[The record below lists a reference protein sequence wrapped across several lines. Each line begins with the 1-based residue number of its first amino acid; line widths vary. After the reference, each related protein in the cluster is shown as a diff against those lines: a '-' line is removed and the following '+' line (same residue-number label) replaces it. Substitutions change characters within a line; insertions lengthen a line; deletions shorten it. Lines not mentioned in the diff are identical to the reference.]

1 MKKLLITL
9 VAAVSFAA
17 CNDDKPAAWKE
28 LPTTPITGEN
38 ATLTVNGAPSKSGS
52 VQLTATSATTGDLLL
67 TNVLPGY
74 AEINMEVTLAERTD
88 GTGAFDISGETGLT
102 TPPAM
107 ITKAATDPVI
117 FNVSVRGYITPDGK
131 TAVTLTS
138 VLSTEAQGGLTASW
152 DMLKKLTTDVT
163 EDGAVNLQKAPL
175 LITWSAKDLEKAN
188 AEQLATSG
196 RLFGSSLLYQFLHSL
211 TFSEDGNI
219 TAEYWDAEGFDMQ
232 NDFATYLMSGF
243 ETVYDEENW
252 VDVPVSMLNLHE
264 DKPWSVSPKGL
275 LYWYVKDGY
284 LYIVPDIAAIIAQV
298 KEDNGGEVSG
308 GVSGVSDLLA
318 ALGEYGVDVNK
329 LQPLVMQWME
339 TGIPLKYEKTAD
351 GLKLAADKE
360 MCRPVI
366 EALLPALPKL
376 DEKIAQLI
384 ADNPEDQMIQML
396 PMLYGMLGI
405 ENLASLDP
413 IWNNNTD
420 QFEISLNF
428 VNKAQ

>member
-1 MKKLLITL
+1 MKKLLIAL

-17 CNDDKPAAWKE
+17 CNDDDKPAAWTY

-38 ATLTVNGAPSKSGS
+38 ATLTVNGNPSKSGS

-88 GTGAFDISGETGLT
+88 GTGTFDLSGETGLT

-117 FNVSVRGYITPDGK
+117 YNVSVRGYITPDGK

-138 VLSTEAQGGLTASW
+138 VLSKEAQGGLTASW
-152 DMLKKLTTDVT
+152 DMLKKVTTN
-163 EDGAVNLQKAPL
+163 EDGALLTAPL
-175 LITWSAKDLEKAN
+175 WATWSAKDAEQPN
-188 AEQLATSG
+188 AEQLAMSLRT
-196 RLFGSSLLYQFLHSL
+196 FGSPLLYQFLHSV
-211 TFSEDGNI
+211 TFSEDGNV
-219 TAEYWDAEGFDMQ
+219 TAQYRKLGEDA
-232 NDFATYLMSGF
+232 DFQTELMNAMFSGF
-243 ETVYDEENW
+243 EYNEDY
-252 VDVPVSMLNLHE
+252 VPVAVTDLHP
-264 DKPWSVSPKGL
+264 DIPWLESPKNL
-275 LYWYVKDGY
+275 LYWYVKDGCLY
-284 LYIVPDIAAIIAQV
+284 LVPDIAAILAQI
-298 KEDNGGEVSG
+298 KEDGGSDVSG
-308 GVSGVSDLLA
+308 GMSGITDLLA
-318 ALGEYGVDVNK
+318 SLGEYGVKVDE
-329 LQPLVMQWME
+329 LLPLVMQWME

-376 DEKIAQLI
+376 DEKIAQLV
-384 ADNPEDQMIQML
+384 ADNPDDQMIQML
-396 PMLYGMLGI
+396 PMLYGILGI

-413 IWNNNTD
+413 IWSNNTD

>member
-1 MKKLLITL
+1 MKKLLIAL

-17 CNDDKPAAWKE
+17 CNDDDKPAAWTY

-38 ATLTVNGAPSKSGS
+38 ATLTVNGNPSKSGS

-88 GTGAFDISGETGLT
+88 GTGTFDLSGETGLT

-107 ITKAATDPVI
+107 ITKAAADPVI
-117 FNVSVRGYITPDGK
+117 YNVSVRGYITPDGK

-152 DMLKKLTTDVT
+152 DMLKKVTTN
-163 EDGAVNLQKAPL
+163 EDGALLTAPL
-175 LITWSAKDLEKAN
+175 WATWSAKDAEQPN
-188 AEQLATSG
+188 AEQLAMSLRT
-196 RLFGSSLLYQFLHSL
+196 FGSPLLYQFLHSV
-211 TFSEDGNI
+211 TFSEDGNV
-219 TAEYWDAEGFDMQ
+219 TAQYRKLGEDA
-232 NDFATYLMSGF
+232 DFQTELMNAMFSGF
-243 ETVYDEENW
+243 EYNEDY
-252 VDVPVSMLNLHE
+252 VPVAVTDLHP
-264 DKPWSVSPKGL
+264 DIPWLESPKNL
-275 LYWYVKDGY
+275 LYWYVKDGCLY
-284 LYIVPDIAAIIAQV
+284 LVPDIAAILAQI
-298 KEDNGGEVSG
+298 KEDGGSDVSG
-308 GVSGVSDLLA
+308 GMSGITDLLA
-318 ALGEYGVDVNK
+318 SLGEYGVKVDE
-329 LQPLVMQWME
+329 LLPLVMQWME

-376 DEKIAQLI
+376 DEKIAQLV
-384 ADNPEDQMIQML
+384 ADNPDDQMIQML
-396 PMLYGMLGI
+396 PMLYGILGI

-413 IWNNNTD
+413 IWSNNTD
-420 QFEISLNF
+420 RFEISLNF

>member
-1 MKKLLITL
+1 MKKFLIAL

-17 CNDDKPAAWKE
+17 CNDDDKPAAWQE

-38 ATLTVNGAPSKSGS
+38 ATRTVNGNPSKSGS

-88 GTGAFDISGETGLT
+88 GTGTFDLSGETGLT

-117 FNVSVRGYITPDGK
+117 YNVSVRGYITPDGK

-138 VLSTEAQGGLTASW
+138 VLSKEAQGGLTASW
-152 DMLKKLTTDVT
+152 DMLKKVTTN
-163 EDGAVNLQKAPL
+163 EDGALLTAPL
-175 LITWSAKDLEKAN
+175 WATWSAKDAGQPN
-188 AEQLATSG
+188 AEQLAMSLRT
-196 RLFGSSLLYQFLHSL
+196 FGSPLLYQFLHSV
-211 TFSEDGNI
+211 TFSEDGNV
-219 TAEYWDAEGFDMQ
+219 TAQYRKLGEDA
-232 NDFATYLMSGF
+232 DFQTELMNAMFSGF
-243 ETVYDEENW
+243 EYNEDY
-252 VDVPVSMLNLHE
+252 VPVAVTDLHP
-264 DKPWSVSPKGL
+264 DIPWLESPKNL
-275 LYWYVKDGY
+275 LYWYVKDGCLY
-284 LYIVPDIAAIIAQV
+284 LVPDIAAILAQI
-298 KEDNGGEVSG
+298 KEDGGSDVSG
-308 GVSGVSDLLA
+308 GMSGITDLLA
-318 ALGEYGVDVNK
+318 SLGEYGVKVDE
-329 LQPLVMQWME
+329 LLPLVMQWME

-376 DEKIAQLI
+376 DEKIAQLV
-384 ADNPEDQMIQML
+384 ADNPDDQMIQML
-396 PMLYGMLGI
+396 PMLYGILGI

-413 IWNNNTD
+413 IWSNNTD